1 MLTDSAPRPRP
12 RAHSSGARRIRRS
25 MLAGAVVTVIGL
37 LGMGTAGAA
46 EAPVGLGVATSFAIL
61 AGAGITNTGATTI
74 NGDVGTYATTAT
86 TGFGTVVQTGVNHGG
101 DAVTQQAK
109 LDLVTGYGDAAGRGP
124 VTAATPV
131 DLAGQLL
138 TPGVY
143 SSDTIELSGTL
154 TLDAQGDPNAV
165 FVFQAASTLVTASA
179 SRVNVINTGGFG
191 ACNIYWKVGSSATLG
206 SASNF
211 VGSVLASD
219 SISLD
224 AGAVVAGR
232 LLAQTGEVTLINNTI
247 TNTACAAVAP
257 ATTTTTTA
265 ATAPTTTPP
274 STPAAS
280 GAGVPAGSDGASGAP
295 GTPVR
300 TGRTPPRSATPPTDR
315 TRQLAFSGT
324 EVSAGWVGAAAV
336 ALGLVCLC
344 AARSRRLRH

>member
-1 MLTDSAPRPRP
+1 MLTTPTFQAIT
-12 RAHSSGARRIRRS
+12 RAHDPGARRIRRS
-25 MLAGAVVTVIGL
+25 VLAVAVVAIVGL
-37 LGMGTAGAA
+37 LGIGSAGAA

-74 NGDVGTYATTAT
+74 DGDVGTYATTAT

-109 LDLVTGYGDAAGRGP
+109 LDLVTGYNDAAGRGP

-131 DLAGQLL
+131 DLAGQVL

-143 SSDTIELSGTL
+143 RSGTIELSGTL

-179 SRVNVINTGGFG
+179 STVNVINTGGFG
-191 ACNIYWKVGSSATLG
+191 ACNIYWQVGSSATLG

-232 LLAQTGEVTLINNTI
+232 LLAQTGAVTLINNTI

-257 ATTTTTTA
+257 TTTTTTA
-265 ATAPTTTPP
+265 AVTAPTDTTPA
-274 STPAAS
+274 TPVGS
-280 GAGVPAGSDGASGAP
+280 GAGVPAGPDGAAGTP
-295 GTPVR
+295 GTAGR
-300 TGRTPPRSATPPTDR
+300 TGRTPPRTTNPPTDR
-315 TRQLAFSGT
+315 TRQLAFWGT
-324 EVSAGWVGAAAV
+324 DVSAGWVGAGAV
-336 ALGLVCLC
+336 ALGFVCLC
-344 AARSRRLRH
+344 AARTRRLHH